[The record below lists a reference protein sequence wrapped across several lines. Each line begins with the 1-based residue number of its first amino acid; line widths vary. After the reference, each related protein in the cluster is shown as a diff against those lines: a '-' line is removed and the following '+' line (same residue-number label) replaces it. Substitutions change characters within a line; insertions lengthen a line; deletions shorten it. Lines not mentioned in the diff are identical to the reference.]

1 MGDGWG
7 WQLTVDASAVP
18 GLLGGGRPESGTW
31 RPAQDSVPGVGSGG
45 LAAEMA
51 QCRAGGHQALCF
63 WSFLEF

>member
-18 GLLGGGRPESGTW
+18 GLLGGGRPGSGTR
-31 RPAQDSVPGVGSGG
+31 RPAQNSVPGVGSGG
-45 LAAEMA
+45 LAAEMT
-51 QCRAGGHQALCF
+51 QCGVEVTRHCF